1 MCGFFFLVTFIL
13 CKKSRLQLFN
23 FESIIVI
30 NVFVYNIYECN
41 KWLEMRGFRRQCEH
55 TQWSWTFFRLYVVDD
70 DFVVVTVAAVM
81 ICFVTGRCRLPGNL
95 YRAAKLIVIIRFC
108 ELCSDANK
116 FLPKMFIDP
125 TWSHC
130 QNVFAKRSM
139 EKNKKNSRFYSVL
152 EKIHFRITTLYS
164 HSFLN
169 QIQILS
175 NTVILHLKRQSET
188 ETRIERVKEREYY
201 NNAPALL
208 FITLYI
214 YKWIGALHRS
224 CFAILWFWLV
234 YIFSPLWF

>member
-1 MCGFFFLVTFIL
+1 MNFARMPINFCRKCSLIPLGRTVKMCSQKGLW
-13 CKKSRLQLFN
+13 K
-23 FESIIVI
+23 
-30 NVFVYNIYECN
+30 
-41 KWLEMRGFRRQCEH
+41 
-55 TQWSWTFFRLYVVDD
+55 
-70 DFVVVTVAAVM
+70 
-81 ICFVTGRCRLPGNL
+81 
-95 YRAAKLIVIIRFC
+95 
-108 ELCSDANK
+108 
-116 FLPKMFIDP
+116 
-125 TWSHC
+125 
-130 QNVFAKRSM
+130 
-139 EKNKKNSRFYSVL
+139 KNKKNSRFYSVL

>member
-1 MCGFFFLVTFIL
+1 M
-13 CKKSRLQLFN
+13 
-23 FESIIVI
+23 
-30 NVFVYNIYECN
+30 
-41 KWLEMRGFRRQCEH
+41 
-55 TQWSWTFFRLYVVDD
+55 YVVDD

-139 EKNKKNSRFYSVL
+139 EKNNKNSRFYSVL
-152 EKIHFRITTLYS
+152 GKIHFRIITLYS

-169 QIQILS
+169 QIQVFS
-175 NTVILHLKRQSET
+175 NTLFLHLRRLSET
-188 ETRIERVKEREYY
+188 ETDRDKDRESERERK
-201 NNAPALL
+201 L
-208 FITLYI
+208 
-214 YKWIGALHRS
+214 
-224 CFAILWFWLV
+224 
-234 YIFSPLWF
+234 